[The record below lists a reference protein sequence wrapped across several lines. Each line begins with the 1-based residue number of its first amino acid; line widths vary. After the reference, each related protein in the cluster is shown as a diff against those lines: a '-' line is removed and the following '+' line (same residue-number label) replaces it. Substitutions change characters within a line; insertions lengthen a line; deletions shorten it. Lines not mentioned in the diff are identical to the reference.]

1 MLAFIGII
9 AFIGAAI
16 LLVSSALSII
26 SLGLAII
33 IKVAAAIVGIGC
45 GILLLLFAIFLIEE
59 MTNLC
64 TASSVNITNWSLTR
78 TRAMN
83 A

>member
-9 AFIGAAI
+9 TFIGAVV

-26 SLGLAII
+26 SLGIAII
-33 IKVAAAIVGIGC
+33 IKVAAAIIGIGC

-59 MTNLC
+59 MMDL
-64 TASSVNITNWSLTR
+64 
-78 TRAMN
+78 
-83 A
+83 